1 MDASGNLLR
10 KEVIAMA
17 KAKAEFKL
25 KKETKGTYV
34 YEELDEIQPK
44 VGTIY
49 VKKYTVGAPAPE
61 KLTVTMEWK

>member
-1 MDASGNLLR
+1 
-10 KEVIAMA
+10 MA
-17 KAKAEFKL
+17 KATAEFKL

-34 YEELDEIQPK
+34 YEETDDIQPK

-61 KLTVTMEWK
+61 KLTVTLEWK